1 MEPITSL
8 LTAWHMGPLHA
19 YERWL
24 TLILAFGPFLL
35 LALVFVIRRRMD
47 DAEDDDESQ
56 GDGRDRGVGTTDG
69 TPERPSGDGSAEDA
83 LASGQAGSVRQPG
96 ESDAMLDL
104 ERRAE

>member
-8 LTAWHMGPLHA
+8 LTVWHMGPLHA

-47 DAEDDDESQ
+47 DAEDGLEDQAEGDEP
-56 GDGRDRGVGTTDG
+56 TDG
-69 TPERPSGDGSAEDA
+69 GAAPSPAEDRPQDETA
-83 LASGQAGSVRQPG
+83 PDRAGSVRQPG